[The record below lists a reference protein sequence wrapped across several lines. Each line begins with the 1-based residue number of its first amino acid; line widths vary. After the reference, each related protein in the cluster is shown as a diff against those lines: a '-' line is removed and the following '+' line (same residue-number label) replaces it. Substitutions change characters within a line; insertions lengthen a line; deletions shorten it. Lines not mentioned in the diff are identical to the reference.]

1 MFTTWVMACSIY
13 VGSCVLL
20 EDSYGPYNT
29 REECKAR
36 ATEIVDD
43 VDVIFSGGHTYTF
56 KCEYDRGI

>member
-1 MFTTWVMACSIY
+1 MY

-43 VDVIFSGGHTYTF
+43 VDVIFSGGHTYSF